1 MPSVIKFTLTLFIS
15 LLVVFTLHISFL
27 HFREQSVFQDK
38 IVAAYI
44 VNFLMATAIYIGLFI
59 FQKKYS
65 EQLGFLYLGG
75 SFIKFILFFIFFY
88 PYYKAD
94 SELTT
99 SEFMA
104 FFIPY
109 AISLIFET
117 LGVIKFLKK

>member
-59 FQKKYS
+59 FQKK
-65 EQLGFLYLGG
+65 
-75 SFIKFILFFIFFY
+75 
-88 PYYKAD
+88 
-94 SELTT
+94 
-99 SEFMA
+99 
-104 FFIPY
+104 
-109 AISLIFET
+109 
-117 LGVIKFLKK
+117 